1 MDSQYYL
8 RQCKRGLLYSGVFLI
23 NWYWR
28 DAHPLGTNVVYTS
41 LVVASCLLFPYA
53 TKCFEQLAHVT
64 RTYSLWHRCFGVETL
79 RNNGFIMLYH
89 VFCLVVALPVGG
101 LYFLCASAR
110 KS

>member
-1 MDSQYYL
+1 MDNQYYI
-8 RQCKRGLLYSGVFLI
+8 RQCRRGLLYGSVCLI

-28 DAHPLGTNVVYTS
+28 DAYPLGANVVYT
-41 LVVASCLLFPYA
+41 LVVVGSCLLFPYA
-53 TKCFEQLAHVT
+53 TKFFERLSQVT
-64 RTYSLWHRCFGVETL
+64 RTYKLWHKIFGVETL

-101 LYFLCASAR
+101 LYFLYTAIR